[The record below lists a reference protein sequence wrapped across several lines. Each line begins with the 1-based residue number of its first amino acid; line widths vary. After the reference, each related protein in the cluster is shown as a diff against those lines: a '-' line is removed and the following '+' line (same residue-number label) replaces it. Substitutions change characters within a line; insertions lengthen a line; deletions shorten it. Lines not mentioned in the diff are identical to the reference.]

1 MEMNVEKK
9 ADEASNKTEEE
20 KFLGYENYKEF
31 HDVCYF
37 ELFY

>member
-20 KFLGYENYKEF
+20 KFGNENYKEF
-31 HDVCYF
+31 HDV
-37 ELFY
+37 